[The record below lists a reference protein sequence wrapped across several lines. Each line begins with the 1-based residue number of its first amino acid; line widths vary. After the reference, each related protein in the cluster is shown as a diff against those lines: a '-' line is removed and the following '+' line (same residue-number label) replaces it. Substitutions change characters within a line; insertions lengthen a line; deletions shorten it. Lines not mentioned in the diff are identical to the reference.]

1 MMRGDEIS
9 LITSSDYSITLRNI
23 RVLGGE
29 RDEISLDT

>member
-9 LITSSDYSITLRNI
+9 LTTFPDYPITLRNI

-29 RDEISLDT
+29 GG